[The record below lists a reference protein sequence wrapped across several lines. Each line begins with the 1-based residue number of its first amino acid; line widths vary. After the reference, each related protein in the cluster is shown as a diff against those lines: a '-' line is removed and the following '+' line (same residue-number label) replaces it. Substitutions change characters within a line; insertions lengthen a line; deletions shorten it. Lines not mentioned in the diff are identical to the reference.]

1 MNSSFLLV
9 ISDSMDDYENQHTFS
24 QMSFLQHHN
33 LKKKKNVFNSYIRKI
48 FFHQSFSD
56 IGRVYERS
64 KYMCW
69 FI

>member
-1 MNSSFLLV
+1 MNSSFLLF
-9 ISDSMDDYENQHTFS
+9 ISDFMNDYENQHKFS
-24 QMSFLQHHN
+24 QLPFLRHHN
-33 LKKKKNVFNSYIRKI
+33 LKKNVFNSYIRKI

-56 IGRVYERS
+56 IGRVYQRS